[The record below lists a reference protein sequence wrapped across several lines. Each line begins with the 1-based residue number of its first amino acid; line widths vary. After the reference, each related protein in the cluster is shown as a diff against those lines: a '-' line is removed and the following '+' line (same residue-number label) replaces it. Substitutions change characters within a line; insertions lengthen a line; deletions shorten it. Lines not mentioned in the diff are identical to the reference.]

1 MNVAMYHLSI
11 KNLNRKQ
18 NQSAVAAAAYRSG
31 ERLYN
36 SYDRLA
42 HDFTR
47 KKGIVHTEILL
58 PSNAPKEF
66 YHRETLWNA
75 VESAEKRCDSRTA
88 REVEIALPNELKL
101 GEHIKLVREFIAENF
116 VRLGMCADICI
127 HNKEDGNPHAHILL
141 TTRSVEHYGF
151 NKKKNRDWDRRE
163 NVSIWRKNW
172 ADMQNRE
179 LEKRGVVARVNHQS
193 YKMRN
198 IDREPTKHL
207 GHRAAAMDRRG
218 IETDRANDNRAI
230 MARNLERE
238 DQERLRHLE
247 RDQEHIRDR

>member
-36 SYDRLA
+36 SYNRLI

-47 KKGIVHTEILL
+47 KNGIVHTEILL
-58 PSNAPKEF
+58 PANAPKEF
-66 YHRETLWNA
+66 YDRETLWNA

-88 REVEIALPNELKL
+88 REVEFALPNELTL
-101 GEHIKLVREFIAENF
+101 VEHIKFVREFIDENF

-127 HNKEDGNPHAHILL
+127 HDKQDGNPHVHVLL
-141 TTRSVEHYGF
+141 TTRLVEKDGF
-151 NKKKNRDWDRRE
+151 SSKKNRDWDRRE
-163 NVSIWRKNW
+163 NVSLWRKNW
-172 ADMQNRE
+172 ADIQNRE
-179 LEKRGVVARVNHQS
+179 FMKIGLTTRVSCES
-193 YKMRN
+193 YNMRN
-198 IDREPTKHL
+198 INREPTKHL
-207 GHRAAAMDRRG
+207 GHQVAAMDRRG

-238 DQERLRHLE
+238 EQERLRHLE

>member
-1 MNVAMYHLSI
+1 MAMYHLSI
-11 KNLNRKQ
+11 KNLNRKL

-36 SYDRLA
+36 SCDRLI

-58 PSNAPKEF
+58 PQNIPHEF
-66 YHRETLWNA
+66 YDREALWNA
-75 VESAEKRCDSRTA
+75 VERAEKRCDSRTA
-88 REVEIALPNELKL
+88 REVEMALPNELTL
-101 GEHIKLVREFIAENF
+101 HEHIKLVREFIAENF

-127 HNKEDGNPHAHILL
+127 HDKQDGNPHAHILL
-141 TTRSVEHYGF
+141 TTRLVENGEF
-151 NKKKNRDWDRRE
+151 NKKKNRNWDKRE

-179 LEKRGVVARVNHQS
+179 FMKKELSTRVSHES

-198 IDREPTKHL
+198 IDREPTIHL
-207 GHRAAAMDRRG
+207 GHGTAAMDRRG
-218 IETDRANDNRAI
+218 IETDRANINHAI
-230 MARNLERE
+230 RARNLERE
-238 DQERLRHLE
+238 EQERLRHLE
-247 RDQEHIRDR
+247 REQEHVRGR